1 MNGKS
6 NITETSKT
14 VLTITTAL
22 LIVYLF
28 TGWPWTIWAGV
39 VLGVAAVFSK
49 TASGL
54 IHTGWMKFA
63 YLLSL
68 IIPNVLLTIIF
79 YLILFPLAIISRI
92 FSKEPALKLQ
102 NNSDTMFTERVKT
115 FSKEDFEKPW

>member
-1 MNGKS
+1 MNGKYP
-6 NITETSKT
+6 ITQTSKT

-28 TGWPWTIWAGV
+28 SGWLWTIWTGV
-39 VLGVAAVFSK
+39 ILGVAAVFSK

-54 IHTGWMKFA
+54 IHAGWMKFA

-68 IIPNVLLTIIF
+68 IIPNVLLTLIF
-79 YLILFPLAIISRI
+79 YLILFPLALISKV

-102 NNSDTMFTERVKT
+102 NNSDTMFTERVKKFT
-115 FSKEDFEKPW
+115 KEDFEKPW